1 MVGRAKIAVIGAGN
15 VGATCALWI
24 VSQQLGDVVLVDI
37 PQMQN
42 ATRGK
47 ALDLY
52 ECAPVRRFDCTVTG
66 TADYADIAGADVV
79 VLTAGVPR
87 KPGMSRDD
95 LIKTNVA
102 IVRSVSEQIA
112 AHAPGSIVIV
122 VSNPLDAMV
131 YTAWKVTGFP
141 TNRIVGQAGCLDMA
155 RFKAFIA
162 EETGFSV
169 EDINTLLLGG
179 HGDDMVPLPRF
190 TNIAGTWDDH
200 FPLVVWQ
207 TGSGTQSNMN
217 VNEVLSNRAIAL
229 AGGVLG
235 SKDPVHPND
244 HVNLSQSSN
253 DTFPTAMHIAAVTA
267 LHERL
272 LPALRDLGAALA
284 AKSREFADVVKIGR
298 THLMDA
304 VPLTLGQEFSGYTVQ
319 VERGAG
325 RVAATVPALLEL
337 ALGGTAVGTGLNSH
351 PRFAQRV
358 AAVIAQLTG
367 HPFVTAPNK
376 FEALA
381 AHDAIVQTSGALKT
395 TAAALMKVANDVRW
409 MASGP
414 RSGIGELTIP
424 PNEPGSSIMPGKVNP
439 TQSEALT
446 MVAVQVLGNDAAI
459 GFAGASG
466 NFELNVYKPV
476 LIYNL
481 LQSIGLLADAA
492 ASFRRHCV
500 SGIGADRQRIAE
512 LVGNSLMLVTA
523 LTPYI
528 GYDKAAEIAKHAHA
542 EGATLREVALE
553 LGYVSGEQ
561 FDAWVQPQR
570 MTRPGG

>member
-190 TNIAGTWDDH
+190 TNIAGIPVTEFMSEQRLDE
-200 FPLVVWQ
+200 LVERAKQGGGEIVALL
-207 TGSGTQSNMN
+207 GTS
-217 VNEVLSNRAIAL
+217 AYYAP
-229 AGGVLG
+229 A
-235 SKDPVHPND
+235 
-244 HVNLSQSSN
+244 
-253 DTFPTAMHIAAVTA
+253 AAVTQMVEA
-267 LHERL
+267 IVRDKKRI
-272 LPALRDLGAALA
+272 LPCAGYCDGQYGIDGLYVGVPCVLGAGGMERILEVHLEPGEQDLLTASA
-284 AKSREFADVVKIGR
+284 GHVRELVEVVQR
-298 THLMDA
+298 QY
-304 VPLTLGQEFSGYTVQ
+304 P
-319 VERGAG
+319 
-325 RVAATVPALLEL
+325 EL
-337 ALGGTAVGTGLNSH
+337 A
-351 PRFAQRV
+351 
-358 AAVIAQLTG
+358 
-367 HPFVTAPNK
+367 
-376 FEALA
+376 
-381 AHDAIVQTSGALKT
+381 
-395 TAAALMKVANDVRW
+395 
-409 MASGP
+409 
-414 RSGIGELTIP
+414 
-424 PNEPGSSIMPGKVNP
+424 
-439 TQSEALT
+439 
-446 MVAVQVLGNDAAI
+446 
-459 GFAGASG
+459 
-466 NFELNVYKPV
+466 
-476 LIYNL
+476 
-481 LQSIGLLADAA
+481 
-492 ASFRRHCV
+492 
-500 SGIGADRQRIAE
+500 
-512 LVGNSLMLVTA
+512 
-523 LTPYI
+523 
-528 GYDKAAEIAKHAHA
+528 
-542 EGATLREVALE
+542 
-553 LGYVSGEQ
+553 
-561 FDAWVQPQR
+561 
-570 MTRPGG
+570 